1 MDLRQLRQSE
11 LNQQKSNRRKHIVAH
26 ALNVFLDIGVE
37 PATMNE
43 IAEASQVG
51 VATVFRYF
59 ETKKQLAIEA
69 AQLLWENEYHSI
81 NHYLTNEF
89 DNLNGLKQLDHIL
102 HVFKYYFQ
110 ERPEVFRFLEQFD
123 NFVANEKIEIP
134 ELEEY
139 EYRVLT
145 WKEPIFNAIKKGQLD
160 QTIRLDFDKEVFYL
174 SITHL
179 LMSLASKLIIRG
191 QILSSDL
198 EVTGE
203 VQLDFVLSMIIDHV
217 RLK

>member
-11 LNQQKSNRRKHIVAH
+11 LNQQKSDRRKHIVSN
-26 ALNVFLDIGVE
+26 ALHVFFDIGIE
-37 PATMNE
+37 QATMNE
-43 IAEASQVG
+43 VAAASRVG

-59 ETKKQLAIEA
+59 ETKKQLVIEA
-69 AQLLWENEYHSI
+69 AQLLWENEHHLI
-81 NHYLTNEF
+81 NHYLPDDF
-89 DNLNGLKQLDHIL
+89 DDFNGLRQLEHIL
-102 HVFKYYFQ
+102 FVFKYYYQ
-110 ERPEVFRFLEQFD
+110 ERPGVFRFLEQFD
-123 NFVANEKIEIP
+123 NFIANEKIDVI
-134 ELEEY
+134 ELENY

-179 LMSLASKLIIRG
+179 LMSLASKLVIRG

-203 VQLDFVLSMIIDHV
+203 AQLDFVLSMIIDHV

>member
-11 LNQQKSNRRKHIVAH
+11 LNQQKSDRRKHIVAH
-26 ALNVFLDIGVE
+26 ALQVFFDTGLE
-37 PATMNE
+37 QTTMNE
-43 IAEASQVG
+43 VADASQVG

-59 ETKKQLAIEA
+59 ETKKKLAIEA
-69 AQLLWENEYHSI
+69 AQLLWENEYHLI
-81 NHYLTNEF
+81 NHYLPKDF
-89 DNLNGLKQLDHIL
+89 DDLSGLMQLEQIL
-102 HVFKYYFQ
+102 RVFKYYYQ
-110 ERPEVFRFLEQFD
+110 QRPEVFRFLEQFD
-123 NFVANEKIEIP
+123 NFVANEKVEVL
-134 ELEEY
+134 ELEKY

-145 WKEPIFNAIKKGQLD
+145 WKEPILNAIKKGQLD

-179 LMSLASKLIIRG
+179 LMSLASKLVIRG

-203 VQLDFVLSMIIDHV
+203 AQLDFVLSMIIDHV